1 MKDCVCGMW
10 PLFLFQWKTKNKIKS
25 KQKQKIPEFLSK
37 KIGWKGAYR
46 NFQRENV
53 LLIFFNR
60 IYFKSIFMFFY
71 FDRIQ
76 ISKFNRLIC
85 SSQFKSQNKQMSKDK
100 NKKDTKLYWNIT
112 HYEEVFENVTV
123 IDFQSVFSEKRTYI
137 FYFLKIIFNINTL
150 KWFKNI

>member
-53 LLIFFNR
+53 LFFLIESISNLFLCFFTL
-60 IYFKSIFMFFY
+60 IGFKY
-71 FDRIQ
+71 L
-76 ISKFNRLIC
+76 NLIG
-85 SSQFKSQNKQMSKDK
+85 
-100 NKKDTKLYWNIT
+100 
-112 HYEEVFENVTV
+112 
-123 IDFQSVFSEKRTYI
+123 
-137 FYFLKIIFNINTL
+137 
-150 KWFKNI
+150 